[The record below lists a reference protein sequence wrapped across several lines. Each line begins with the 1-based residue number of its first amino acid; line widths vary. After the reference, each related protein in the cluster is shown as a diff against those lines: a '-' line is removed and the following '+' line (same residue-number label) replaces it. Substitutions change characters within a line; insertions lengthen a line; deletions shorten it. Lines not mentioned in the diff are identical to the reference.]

1 MKYHDTSINFYIFV
15 GFLKLGNCTK
25 NLPNS
30 IYRYNSRYHVE
41 ESPNILARNI
51 CSSKQRRLI
60 PLIIHFHVRKSRKC
74 HHCYAPQTNHYCCV
88 NSYHNPFCNKKI
100 LSCKSRWIN
109 LAYHCTFKILNSK
122 YPRLNCAYTPEV
134 GICESSILTHA
145 KYFAAAW

>member
-74 HHCYAPQTNHYCCV
+74 HHCYAPQTNHYCSI